1 MPDKIEIKDNIFRVA
16 IGEIYAN
23 PWNPN
28 KQSKFIFEKELQ
40 SIRTHGFLDPIDVR
54 EREAGGY
61 EIVDG
66 EHRWKAAKQL
76 EMTEIPVNNLGK
88 VSAAVAKQLTVIRNE
103 TRGQSERTA
112 LSGLL
117 QDLITNDGVGIEELK
132 ANLPIDP
139 VDIDTLLK
147 DMKVDWDNTKA
158 PEGPDNAP
166 EAPPGPG
173 TERMTYVLPI
183 ELADRFRAQLE
194 RFRQLANGGEKI
206 AVEKIGHQA
215 AFEAMVT
222 YLEAAAVREPI

>member
-1 MPDKIEIKDNIFRVA
+1 MIEIKDNIFRVA
-16 IGEIYAN
+16 IAQIHPN

-28 KQSKFIFEKELQ
+28 KQSAFTFEKELK
-40 SIRTHGFLDPIDVR
+40 SIRDHGFLDPIDVR
-54 EREAGGY
+54 EMEGAGY

-76 EMTEIPVNNLGK
+76 GMAELPVNNLGK

-112 LSGLL
+112 LSELL
-117 QDLITNDGVGIEELK
+117 HDLITNDGVGIEELK

-147 DMKVDWDNTKA
+147 DLQVDWENTNA
-158 PEGPDNAP
+158 PEGERNLE

-194 RFRQLANGGEKI
+194 RFRQLTNNGEKI
-206 AVEKIGHQA
+206 AVEKIGHPA
-215 AFEAMVT
+215 AFDALVT